1 MATTHEHMPQR
12 IARLPEPARTKA
24 IEMVNA
30 LVRDGSSEE
39 EAVERAV
46 AMASQWVYERAP
58 GDRAEIEG
66 DEEVAPDRPA
76 VAPRRPS

>member
-1 MATTHEHMPQR
+1 MATTHQRMSPR

-39 EAVERAV
+39 EAIERAV
-46 AMASQWVYERAP
+46 AMSAQWVYERAP
-58 GDRAEIEG
+58 GDLSALEG
-66 DEEVAPDRPA
+66 DGATTPERPA
-76 VAPRRPS
+76 APPRR